1 MYRAAARRFSLLLLA
16 FAGGSALLALPFG
29 LLGSA
34 SVARSVSVAW
44 YIAGSIL
51 LLSGFFVGNRGAARP
66 QGEGWFAFSMRR
78 NVRWADAE
86 EQQESISL
94 SAILVTL
101 GFVLL
106 ALGAATDTRYNF
118 F

>member
-1 MYRAAARRFSLLLLA
+1 LL
-16 FAGGSALLALPFG
+16 GVVGVTALLALPLG
-29 LLGSA
+29 LLLGA
-34 SVARSVSVAW
+34 SVARSVSVGW

-66 QGEGWFAFSMRR
+66 EGEGWFAFSMRR

-86 EQQESISL
+86 EQKESISL
-94 SAILVTL
+94 SAVVVTL

-106 ALGAATDTRYNF
+106 ALAAASDPRYNF

>member
-16 FAGGSALLALPFG
+16 VAGGTALLALPLG
-29 LLGSA
+29 LLLGA
-34 SVARSVSVAW
+34 SLARSVSVGW

-66 QGEGWFAFSMRR
+66 EAEGWFAFSTRR

-86 EQQESISL
+86 EQHESISL
-94 SAILVTL
+94 SAIVVTL

-106 ALGAATDTRYNF
+106 VLGAAADTRYNLF
-118 F
+118 